1 MANRITD
8 VGGVLT
14 TAGSFVPDPLTKA
27 ILMGSGV
34 AVSGITKMYNDQ
46 QLNDNYFPR
55 SGRRMYMQN
64 GGVVVPVVERG
75 EVVKRPNGEAYKVG
89 GGSHESVNDTE
100 INEPEG
106 TLVFS
111 NDLKIGGKSM
121 ADYEVS
127 RMRREKRILKNIEK
141 ITDKIEDN
149 AHSAIEANGGKLR
162 YEKALAELM
171 EINKERQGHLMIQEA
186 ANMADKQQSNSDT
199 EVPEMMYGGKIK
211 KKYENGT
218 PPGGISYVKML
229 EILGLSDAGKSIPDF
244 STAPF
249 SAYDNEF
256 FGQDDQ
262 IFSDPFSRKKIRE
275 LATKNNATQLPDSNI
290 AYDDK
295 INASPYSAPEQK
307 TTNKSSYED
316 LYGAADAIGF
326 GVNLLNNPDEPNFF
340 SGYGDDA
347 LALNSMVL
355 DSAAVEKA
363 RRDTE
368 IGLASQSARNRIRNS
383 GLGVNQYLANMSA
396 TDLQSE
402 SQRDRSTSAFMSMV
416 NNILSGRGN
425 LVNNQESVQAQAE
438 ARLFDSKERRWDNIT
453 SNLAKVLKNTA
464 LVGARKE
471 GGDVSIDSTDGSV
484 DKDYIIGLLSNLF
497 KTKP

>member
-34 AVSGITKMYNDQ
+34 AVSGVTKMYNDQ

-64 GGVVVPVVERG
+64 GGVVPVVERG

-89 GGSHESVNDTE
+89 GGSHESGNDTE

-127 RMRREKRILKNIEK
+127 RIRREKRILKKIEG
-141 ITDKIEDN
+141 ITEKIEDN

-211 KKYENGT
+211 KKYGKGT

-244 STAPF
+244 STNALPT
-249 SAYDNEF
+249 YDDRF
-256 FGQDDQ
+256 LGQR
-262 IFSDPFSRKKIRE
+262 DPVVVDPLPILQGGVTMQSRSV
-275 LATKNNATQLPDSNI
+275 TPSQSTYS
-290 AYDDK
+290 YDDK

-340 SGYGDDA
+340 SGYGDEA

-383 GLGVNQYLANMSA
+383 GLGVGQYLANMSA
-396 TDLQSE
+396 TDLQAE

-425 LVNNQESVQAQAE
+425 LANNQESVQAQAE

-471 GGDVSIDSTDGSV
+471 GVDISTYSTDGSV
-484 DKDYIIGLLSNLF
+484 DKDYIIGLLSNLL